1 MRAFSNWQ
9 HMLLFFNCPSKMENG
24 EVSKEI
30 CWCRFLYY
38 THSSFTTLPEQDR
51 NQPQAKFSS
60 FLSWLVNSHSELKL
74 LTLTLMFLKVLK
86 SRSPLPQLLVS
97 ASTFGWERLT
107 PEAKCHIYTIYCD
120 PSHRKVYFC
129 LIYIS
134 NTISFKYNLI
144 FFHVLISAAI
154 QQCEVAH
161 FKTWKKI
168 RFHIILNK

>member
-1 MRAFSNWQ
+1 
-9 HMLLFFNCPSKMENG
+9 MERG

-30 CWCRFLYY
+30 CWCTGRFLYY
-38 THSSFTTLPEQDR
+38 TRSSFTTLPEQDR

-74 LTLTLMFLKVLK
+74 RILTLIFLKVLK

-107 PEAKCHIYTIYCD
+107 PVAKCQIYTIYCD

-134 NTISFKYNLI
+134 NTIF
-144 FFHVLISAAI
+144 VLKSAAI
-154 QQCEVAH
+154 QQYEVAL

-168 RFHIILNK
+168 RFHIILNKYSKVKRF